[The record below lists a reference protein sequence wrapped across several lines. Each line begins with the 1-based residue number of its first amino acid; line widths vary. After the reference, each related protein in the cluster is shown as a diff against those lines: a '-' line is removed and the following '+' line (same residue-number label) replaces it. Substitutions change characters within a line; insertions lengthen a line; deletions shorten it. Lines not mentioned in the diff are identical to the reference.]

1 MATTAGRLYL
11 GALRRRWLPYATGI
25 VALFSCSISEVMIPK
40 FVQWSLDLIGGRL
53 SMLPVWIGA
62 ERSIVTLNRLVLSL
76 LLVLLL
82 GLLGRFGWRQ
92 LLARQTHVSGRD
104 LKVHFWQ
111 VLRHLP
117 LATFHDYSLGDLM
130 NRATGDWNATR
141 AIHGF
146 TLVQSLDLIFFSVL
160 SVASMVAIDW
170 KLALAC
176 LVILPFLP
184 RTILKLARRERDQ
197 HAVAQDKLGEL
208 SDAVTQSLST
218 IRLQRAT
225 YSEAL
230 WEERLHREA
239 REYSELRFTVVKTG
253 WKIYPLAALPTLGAY
268 AVLLYWG
275 LHLVQSGQLSIGQF
289 VAMQSYVL
297 MLQGPLADMGDCIA
311 EWQRGFASFG
321 RMVEIFNL
329 QALAERF
336 LGKDALPEDQQQLGL
351 SVDHL
356 TFAYRDNARQVLKD
370 VTLYVAPGE
379 NIGIFGPVGAGKSTL
394 LAISAGLVEIAPGFV
409 SLAGVDVHRLDRT
422 WLAQHVTLVPQRA
435 FLFAGSIR
443 YNLELDQTFTE
454 AELWSVLNLVR
465 LDGDVRSFPGGLDT
479 WVGEWGINLSGG
491 QKQRLALARA
501 LLRERSMILLDD
513 CLSAVDAVT
522 EEEILAGLRERLS
535 GSTVIWVAHRMST
548 LKLCDRVYQLDA
560 GVLSPVDLANA
571 ADQNG
576 LRPGEPP

>member
-1 MATTAGRLYL
+1 MATTAGKLYL
-11 GALRRRWLPYATGI
+11 GTLRRHWLPYATGI

-40 FVQWSLDLIGGRL
+40 FVQWALDLIGGRM
-53 SMLPVWIGA
+53 SMLPAWIGA
-62 ERSIVTLNRLVLSL
+62 ERSVATLNMLILSL

-117 LATFHDYSLGDLM
+117 LATFHEYSLGDLM

-160 SVASMVAIDW
+160 SIASMIAIDW

-197 HAVAQDKLGEL
+197 HEVAQDKLGEL

-225 YSEAL
+225 HSEAL

-239 REYSELRFTVVKTG
+239 REYSERRFAVVKTG

-275 LHLVQSGQLSIGQF
+275 VHLVQIGQLSIGQF

-336 LGKDALPEDQQQLGL
+336 LGKNALPEDQSPRL
-351 SVDHL
+351 SVNHL
-356 TFAYRDNARQVLKD
+356 TFSYGDNSRQVLKD
-370 VTLYVAPGE
+370 VTLHVAPGE
-379 NIGIFGPVGAGKSTL
+379 HIGIFGPIGAGKSTL
-394 LAISAGLVEIAPGFV
+394 LAISAGLVEVAPGFV
-409 SLAGVDVHRLDRT
+409 SLAGVDVHDLDRT
-422 WLAQHVTLVPQRA
+422 WLAQHVTMVPQRA

-443 YNLELDQTFTE
+443 YNLELDQEFGE
-454 AELWSVLNLVR
+454 AELWRVLSLVR
-465 LDGDVRSFPGGLDT
+465 LDADVRSFPGGLDT

-501 LLRERSMILLDD
+501 LLRERSVILLDD

-522 EEEILAGLRERLS
+522 EEEILRGLRDRLR
-535 GSTVIWVAHRMST
+535 GATVIWVAHRMST
-548 LKLCDRVYQLDA
+548 LKLCDQVYQLDA
-560 GVLSPVDLANA
+560 GVLSPFDLTNA
-571 ADQNG
+571 AHQNG
-576 LRPGEPP
+576 MRPGGAP

>member
-1 MATTAGRLYL
+1 METTAGKLYL
-11 GALRRRWLPYATGI
+11 GTLRRHWLPYATGI
-25 VALFSCSISEVMIPK
+25 IALFSCSISEVMIPK
-40 FVQWSLDLIGGRL
+40 FVQWALDLIGGRMAL
-53 SMLPVWIGA
+53 LPGWIGA
-62 ERSIVTLNRLVLSL
+62 ERSVATLNMLILSL

-117 LATFHDYSLGDLM
+117 LATFHEYSLGDLM

-160 SVASMVAIDW
+160 SIACMIAIDW
-170 KLALAC
+170 KLALTC

-225 YSEAL
+225 HSEAL

-239 REYSELRFTVVKTG
+239 REYSERRFAVVKTG

-275 LHLVQSGQLSIGQF
+275 VHLVQIGQLSIGQF

-336 LGKDALPEDQQQLGL
+336 LGKNALPEDQSPRL
-351 SVDHL
+351 SVNHL
-356 TFAYRDNARQVLKD
+356 TFSYGDQSRHVLKD
-370 VTLYVAPGE
+370 VTLHVAPGE
-379 NIGIFGPVGAGKSTL
+379 HIGIFGPIGAGKSTL
-394 LAISAGLVEIAPGFV
+394 LAVSAGLVEVAPGFV
-409 SLAGVDVHRLDRT
+409 SLAGVDVHDLDRT
-422 WLAQHVTLVPQRA
+422 WLAKHVTMVPQRA

-443 YNLELDQTFTE
+443 YNLELDQDFSE
-454 AELWSVLNLVR
+454 AELWRVLSLVR
-465 LDGDVRSFPGGLDT
+465 LEEDVRSFPGGLDT

-501 LLRERSMILLDD
+501 LLRERSIIFLDD

-522 EEEILAGLRERLS
+522 EEEILRGLRVRLR
-535 GSTVIWVAHRMST
+535 GATVIWVAHRMST
-548 LKLCDRVYQLDA
+548 LKLCDQVYELD
-560 GVLSPVDLANA
+560 GGGLSPFDLVHA

-576 LRPGEPP
+576 MRPGGAP

>member
-1 MATTAGRLYL
+1 METTAGKLYL
-11 GALRRRWLPYATGI
+11 GTLRRHWLPYATGI
-25 VALFSCSISEVMIPK
+25 IALFSCSISEVMIPK
-40 FVQWSLDLIGGRL
+40 FVQWALDLIGGRMAL
-53 SMLPVWIGA
+53 LPGWIGA
-62 ERSIVTLNRLVLSL
+62 ERSVATLNMLILSL

-117 LATFHDYSLGDLM
+117 LATFHEYSLGDLM

-160 SVASMVAIDW
+160 SIACMIAIDW
-170 KLALAC
+170 KLALTC

-225 YSEAL
+225 HSEAL

-239 REYSELRFTVVKTG
+239 REYSERRFAVVKTG

-275 LHLVQSGQLSIGQF
+275 VHLVQIGQLSIGQF

-336 LGKDALPEDQQQLGL
+336 LGKNALPEDQSPRL
-351 SVDHL
+351 SVNHL
-356 TFAYRDNARQVLKD
+356 TFSYGDQSRHVLKD
-370 VTLYVAPGE
+370 VTLHVAPGE
-379 NIGIFGPVGAGKSTL
+379 HIGIFGPIGAGKSTL
-394 LAISAGLVEIAPGFV
+394 LAVSAGLVEVAPGFV
-409 SLAGVDVHRLDRT
+409 SLAGVDVHDLDRT
-422 WLAQHVTLVPQRA
+422 WLAKHVTMVPQRA

-443 YNLELDQTFTE
+443 YNLELDQDFSE
-454 AELWSVLNLVR
+454 AELWRVLSLVR
-465 LDGDVRSFPGGLDT
+465 LEEDVRSFPGGLDT

-491 QKQRLALARA
+491 QKQRF
-501 LLRERSMILLDD
+501 
-513 CLSAVDAVT
+513 
-522 EEEILAGLRERLS
+522 
-535 GSTVIWVAHRMST
+535 
-548 LKLCDRVYQLDA
+548 
-560 GVLSPVDLANA
+560 SP
-571 ADQNG
+571 G
-576 LRPGEPP
+576 

>member
-1 MATTAGRLYL
+1 MATTAGKLYL
-11 GALRRRWLPYATGI
+11 GTLRRHWLPYTTGI

-40 FVQWSLDLIGGRL
+40 FVQWALDLIGGRM
-53 SMLPVWIGA
+53 SMLPEWLGA
-62 ERSIVTLNRLVLSL
+62 ERSVATLNMLILSL

-117 LATFHDYSLGDLM
+117 LATFHEYSLGDLM

-160 SVASMVAIDW
+160 SIASMIAIDW

-184 RTILKLARRERDQ
+184 RTIFKLARRERDQ
-197 HAVAQDKLGEL
+197 HEVAQDKLGEL

-225 YSEAL
+225 HSEAL

-239 REYSELRFTVVKTG
+239 REYSERRFAVVKTG

-275 LHLVQSGQLSIGQF
+275 VHLVQIGQLSIGQF

-336 LGKDALPEDQQQLGL
+336 LGKNALPEDQSPRL
-351 SVDHL
+351 SVNHL
-356 TFAYRDNARQVLKD
+356 TFSYDDKSRQVLKD
-370 VTLYVAPGE
+370 VTLHVAPGE
-379 NIGIFGPVGAGKSTL
+379 HIGIFGPIGAGKSTL
-394 LAISAGLVEIAPGFV
+394 LAVSAGLVEVAPGFV
-409 SLAGVDVHRLDRT
+409 SLAGVDVHDLDRT
-422 WLAQHVTLVPQRA
+422 WLAQHVTMVPQRA

-443 YNLELDQTFTE
+443 YNLELDQEFSE
-454 AELWSVLNLVR
+454 AELWRVLSLVR
-465 LDGDVRSFPGGLDT
+465 LDADVRSFPGGLDT

-522 EEEILAGLRERLS
+522 EEEILRGLRDRLR
-535 GSTVIWVAHRMST
+535 GATVIWVAHRMST
-548 LKLCDRVYQLDA
+548 LKLCDQVYQLDA
-560 GVLSPVDLANA
+560 GVLSPFDLTNA
-571 ADQNG
+571 AHQNG
-576 LRPGEPP
+576 MRPGGAT

>member
-1 MATTAGRLYL
+1 MATTAGKLYL
-11 GALRRRWLPYATGI
+11 GTLRRHWLPYATGI

-40 FVQWSLDLIGGRL
+40 FVQWALDLIGGRM
-53 SMLPVWIGA
+53 SMLPEWLGA
-62 ERSIVTLNRLVLSL
+62 ERSVATLNMLILSL

-117 LATFHDYSLGDLM
+117 LATFHEYSLGDLM

-160 SVASMVAIDW
+160 SIASMIAIDW

-184 RTILKLARRERDQ
+184 RNILKLARRERDQ
-197 HAVAQDKLGEL
+197 HEVAQDKLGEL

-225 YSEAL
+225 HSEAL

-239 REYSELRFTVVKTG
+239 REYSERRFAVVKTG

-275 LHLVQSGQLSIGQF
+275 VHLVQIGQLSIGQF

-336 LGKDALPEDQQQLGL
+336 LGKNALPEDQSPRL
-351 SVDHL
+351 SVNHL
-356 TFAYRDNARQVLKD
+356 TFSYGDKSRQVLKD
-370 VTLYVAPGE
+370 VTLHVAPGE
-379 NIGIFGPVGAGKSTL
+379 HIGIFGPIGAGKSTL
-394 LAISAGLVEIAPGFV
+394 LAVSAGLVEVATGFV
-409 SLAGVDVHRLDRT
+409 SLAGVDVHDLDRT
-422 WLAQHVTLVPQRA
+422 WLAQHVTMVPQRA

-443 YNLELDQTFTE
+443 YNLELDQEFGE
-454 AELWSVLNLVR
+454 AELWRVLSLVR
-465 LDGDVRSFPGGLDT
+465 LDADVRSFPGGLDT

-522 EEEILAGLRERLS
+522 EEEILRGLRDRLR
-535 GSTVIWVAHRMST
+535 GATVIWVAHRMST
-548 LKLCDRVYQLDA
+548 LKLCDQVYQLDA
-560 GVLSPVDLANA
+560 GVLSPFDLTNA
-571 ADQNG
+571 AHQNG
-576 LRPGEPP
+576 MRPGGAT

>member
-1 MATTAGRLYL
+1 METTAGKLYL
-11 GALRRRWLPYATGI
+11 GTLRRHWLPYATGI
-25 VALFSCSISEVMIPK
+25 IALFSCSISEVMIPK
-40 FVQWSLDLIGGRL
+40 FVQWALDLIGGRMAL
-53 SMLPVWIGA
+53 LPGWIRA
-62 ERSIVTLNRLVLSL
+62 ERSVATLNMLILSL

-117 LATFHDYSLGDLM
+117 LATFHEYSLGDLM

-160 SVASMVAIDW
+160 SIACMIAIDW
-170 KLALAC
+170 KLALTC

-225 YSEAL
+225 HSEAL

-239 REYSELRFTVVKTG
+239 REYSERRFAVVKTG

-275 LHLVQSGQLSIGQF
+275 VHLVQIGQLSIGQF

-336 LGKDALPEDQQQLGL
+336 LGKNALPEDQSPRL
-351 SVDHL
+351 SVNHL
-356 TFAYRDNARQVLKD
+356 TFSYGDQSRHVLKD
-370 VTLYVAPGE
+370 VTLHVAPGE
-379 NIGIFGPVGAGKSTL
+379 HIGIFGPIGAGKSTL
-394 LAISAGLVEIAPGFV
+394 LAVSAGLVEVAPGFV
-409 SLAGVDVHRLDRT
+409 SLAGVDVHDLDRT
-422 WLAQHVTLVPQRA
+422 WLAKHVTMVPQRA

-443 YNLELDQTFTE
+443 YNLELDQDFSE
-454 AELWSVLNLVR
+454 AELWRVLSLVR
-465 LDGDVRSFPGGLDT
+465 LEEDVRSFPGGLDT

-501 LLRERSMILLDD
+501 LLRERSIIFLDD

-522 EEEILAGLRERLS
+522 EEEILRGLRVRLR
-535 GSTVIWVAHRMST
+535 GATVIWVAHRMST
-548 LKLCDRVYQLDA
+548 LKLCDQVYELD
-560 GVLSPVDLANA
+560 GGGLSPFDLVHA

-576 LRPGEPP
+576 MRPGGAP

>member
-1 MATTAGRLYL
+1 MATTAGKLYL
-11 GALRRRWLPYATGI
+11 RTLRRHWLPYTTGI

-40 FVQWSLDLIGGRL
+40 FVQWALDLIGGRM
-53 SMLPVWIGA
+53 SMLPAWIGA
-62 ERSIVTLNRLVLSL
+62 ERNVATLNMLILSL

-117 LATFHDYSLGDLM
+117 LATFHEYSLGDLM

-160 SVASMVAIDW
+160 SIASMIAIDW

-184 RTILKLARRERDQ
+184 RNILKLARRERDQ
-197 HAVAQDKLGEL
+197 HEIAQDKLGEL

-225 YSEAL
+225 HSEAL

-239 REYSELRFTVVKTG
+239 REYSERRFAVVKTG

-275 LHLVQSGQLSIGQF
+275 VHLVQIGQLSIGQF

-336 LGKDALPEDQQQLGL
+336 LGKNALPEEQSPRL
-351 SVDHL
+351 SVNHL
-356 TFAYRDNARQVLKD
+356 TFCYSDSSRQVLKD
-370 VTLYVAPGE
+370 VTLQVAPGE
-379 NIGIFGPVGAGKSTL
+379 HIGIFGPIGAGKSTL
-394 LAISAGLVEIAPGFV
+394 LAVSAGLVEVAPGFV
-409 SLAGVDVHRLDRT
+409 SLAGVDVHDLDRT
-422 WLAQHVTLVPQRA
+422 WLAQHVTMVPQRA

-443 YNLELDQTFTE
+443 YNLQLDQEFSE
-454 AELWSVLNLVR
+454 AELWSVLSLVR
-465 LDGDVRSFPGGLDT
+465 LDADVRRFPGGLDT

-522 EEEILAGLRERLS
+522 EEEILRGLRDRLR
-535 GSTVIWVAHRMST
+535 GTTVIWVAHRMST
-548 LKLCDRVYQLDA
+548 LKLCDQVYQLD
-560 GVLSPVDLANA
+560 GGELSPFDLTNA

-576 LRPGEPP
+576 MRPGGAP